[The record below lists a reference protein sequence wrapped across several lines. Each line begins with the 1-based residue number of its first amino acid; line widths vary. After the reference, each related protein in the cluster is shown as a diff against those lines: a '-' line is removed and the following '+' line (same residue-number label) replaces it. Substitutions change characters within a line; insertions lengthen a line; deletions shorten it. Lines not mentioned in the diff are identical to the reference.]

1 MCLTTAL
8 GCLGV
13 SFPGFLK
20 MVCMVLCCLRH
31 QKITSDSS
39 WMIHPCESQLLN
51 QKLKPPTCHTYQFQ
65 SNTPTHPFWVVAT
78 QIFFIFTPNIG
89 EDTHFDSYFS
99 KGLKPPTNPLNSSF
113 FSTWDSW
120 GSKIEIQKWI
130 LSFFLIF
137 LWWRNPGLPPLKSLV
152 IMCPGIQMSNAT
164 NTGCFGFF

>member
-130 LSFFLIF
+130 LSFFF
-137 LWWRNPGLPPLKSLV
+137 HDDE
-152 IMCPGIQMSNAT
+152 IQD
-164 NTGCFGFF
+164 CHHWKV